1 MLEVTK
7 EILWHMTCG
16 FCKMPWTYATMDD
29 IDLNLQFFC
38 PLCGE
43 KQEASHSKT
52 EKVLDK
58 RS

>member
-1 MLEVTK
+1 
-7 EILWHMTCG
+7 
-16 FCKMPWTYATMDD
+16 MPWTYATMDD

-43 KQEASHSKT
+43 KQEASHIKT